1 MKFNNMQKQKNKIIE
16 SLRINSKDV
25 GSSEVQIGLL
35 SDKINSLSS
44 HFKKNKNDKH
54 STQGLLKAVNL
65 RKRLLEYLKKRNPES
80 YTKILTKL
88 NLRK

>member
-1 MKFNNMQKQKNKIIE
+1 MNMQKQKKEIIE
-16 SLRINSKDV
+16 SLKINSKDV

-35 SDKINSLSS
+35 SEKINNLSN

-54 STQGLLKAVNL
+54 STRGLLKAVNQ
-65 RKRLLEYLKKRNPES
+65 RKRLLAYLRRKNQDS
-80 YTKILTKL
+80 YIKILTKL

>member
-1 MKFNNMQKQKNKIIE
+1 MNKTKLNE
-16 SLRINSKDV
+16 SLKKNSKDV
-25 GSSEVQIGLL
+25 GLSEVQIELL
-35 SDKINSLSS
+35 SNKIKNLSN

-54 STQGLLKAVNL
+54 STRGLLKAVNQ
-65 RKRLLEYLKKRNPES
+65 RKRLLEYLKRENPES

>member
-1 MKFNNMQKQKNKIIE
+1 MQKQKKEIIK
-16 SLRINSKDV
+16 SLKINSKDV

-35 SDKINSLSS
+35 SEKINNLSN

-54 STQGLLKAVNL
+54 STRGLLKAVNQ
-65 RKRLLEYLKKRNPES
+65 RKRLLVYLKRKNLNS

>member
-1 MKFNNMQKQKNKIIE
+1 MQKQKKEIIK
-16 SLRINSKDV
+16 SLKINSKDV

-35 SDKINSLSS
+35 SEKIDNLSN

-54 STQGLLKAVNL
+54 STRGLLKAVNQ
-65 RKRLLEYLKKRNPES
+65 RKRLLAYLRRKNQDS
-80 YTKILTKL
+80 YIKILTKL

>member
-1 MKFNNMQKQKNKIIE
+1 MQKQKKKIIE

-35 SDKINSLSS
+35 SNKIDSMSN
-44 HFKKNKNDKH
+44 HFKKNRNDKH

-65 RKRLLEYLKKRNPES
+65 RKRLLEYLKRKNPES

>member
-1 MKFNNMQKQKNKIIE
+1 MQKQKSDIIK

-35 SDKINSLSS
+35 SEKINVLSE

-54 STQGLLKAVNL
+54 STTGLVKAVNR
-65 RKRLLEYLKKRNPES
+65 RKRLLKYLKKRNPDE

-88 NLRK
+88 KLRK

>member
-1 MKFNNMQKQKNKIIE
+1 MKKNKKEIINT
-16 SLRINSKDV
+16 LKINSKDV

-35 SDKINSLSS
+35 SQKITNLTD

-54 STQGLLKAVNL
+54 STRGLLKAVNQ
-65 RKRLLEYLKKRNPES
+65 RKRLLEYLKKRNSES
-80 YTKILTKL
+80 YTKILSKL

>member
-1 MKFNNMQKQKNKIIE
+1 MNKEKKEIIN
-16 SLRINSKDV
+16 SLKINSKDV

-35 SDKINSLSS
+35 SNKINGLGD

-54 STQGLLKAVNL
+54 STRGLVKAVNQ
-65 RKRLLEYLKKRNPES
+65 RKRLLAYLKNNNTES
-80 YTKILTKL
+80 YKNILEKL

>member
-1 MKFNNMQKQKNKIIE
+1 MKKDKKKIIN
-16 SLRINSKDV
+16 LLKINSKDV

-35 SDKINSLSS
+35 SEKINNLTD

-54 STQGLLKAVNL
+54 STRGLLFAVNQ
-65 RKRLLEYLKKRNPES
+65 RKRLLEYLKENNLES
-80 YTKILTKL
+80 YKNILTKL

>member
-1 MKFNNMQKQKNKIIE
+1 MQKQKNKIIE

-35 SDKINSLSS
+35 SDKINSLSN

-54 STQGLLKAVNL
+54 STKGLLKAVNL
-65 RKRLLEYLKKRNPES
+65 RKRLLEYLKRKNPVS

>member
-1 MKFNNMQKQKNKIIE
+1 MQKQKSKTIE
-16 SLRINSKDV
+16 SLRVNLKDV

-35 SDKINSLSS
+35 SDKINNLSD

-54 STQGLLKAVNL
+54 STKGLLKAVNL
-65 RKRLLEYLKKRNPES
+65 RKRLLEYLKRKNPES

>member
-1 MKFNNMQKQKNKIIE
+1 MEKKNKKIVE
-16 SLRINSKDV
+16 SLKLNSKDV

-35 SDKINSLSS
+35 SEKIDNLTN

-54 STQGLLKAVNL
+54 STRGLLFAVNQ
-65 RKRLLEYLKKRNPES
+65 RKRLLEYLKSNNSES
-80 YTKILTKL
+80 YKNILTKL